1 MNDTTARCPDR
12 TELKAFAEDPLKV
25 DRAALAQHVWG
36 CDRCRDALLEVLLG
50 EAPAETTPA
59 EDAFIAKFT
68 AEHCRPAQTAAERLQ
83 AFVAARRLAFV
94 SAPVEYALAA
104 APAGAAAV
112 ESDAVTPDEE
122 VRFVFA
128 ADEKAGCAGFWRAE
142 LTIPPQ
148 ARPETMVGIC
158 VTGAD
163 RRPVG
168 GGTLKMAGCA
178 LPLEEGRT
186 EMPFSLFL
194 DGIRD
199 TDVSLARPGADPVA
213 GRLLFF

>member
-1 MNDTTARCPDR
+1 M
-12 TELKAFAEDPLKV
+12 ELKAFAEDPLKV

-50 EAPAETTPA
+50 EEPAETTSA

-83 AFVAARRLAFV
+83 EFVTARRLSFV

-104 APAGAAAV
+104 APEGAAAPEA
-112 ESDAVTPDEE
+112 ESCAGSPGEE

-128 ADEKAGCAGFWRAE
+128 AEDKAGRDGFWRAE

-163 RRPVG
+163 RMPVG

-178 LPLEEGRT
+178 LPLEGGRA

-199 TDVSLARPGADPVA
+199 TDVSLSRPGADPVA